1 MEAAGSDGSVVVT
14 GSLYVAGEARAAL
27 VGTDFR
33 PSGVHVR
40 FEAET
45 DDEFDIDDDEWV
57 DTGDAW
63 TEGGGGE

>member
-27 VGTDFR
+27 VGTEFR

-40 FEAET
+40 FEAE
-45 DDEFDIDDDEWV
+45 IDDDELDDEPWV
-57 DTGDAW
+57 DTGEAWAEGDAD
-63 TEGGGGE
+63 G